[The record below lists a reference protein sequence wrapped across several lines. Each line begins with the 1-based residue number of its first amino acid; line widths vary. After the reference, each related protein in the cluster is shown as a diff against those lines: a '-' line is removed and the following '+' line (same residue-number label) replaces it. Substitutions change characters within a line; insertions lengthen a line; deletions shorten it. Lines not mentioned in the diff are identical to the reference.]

1 MNIKEILLKTANKIA
16 VRKNTVLNF
25 PLDKQKEYLNSLK
38 EPKDDLE
45 RSYFQYKCQAYLDGN
60 LLRVVLNIIFFP
72 LSIFMLVKYGNKKY
86 LKMTNAS
93 LCKKAVFIND
103 EIPENV
109 LPNSL
114 YKEFDEILIY
124 NKDENYLSK
133 NDLLFIK
140 KIIFRYP
147 LSWHFIFKIIIK
159 ISRYRALINKY
170 NPSAIIVCN
179 EYSFTSSV
187 LTYFC
192 NLNGIKHIDV
202 MHGEKLFYIRDSF
215 FKYDRCYI
223 WDEYYLKLFSLLRV
237 PLTQFFIEEPPS
249 LIFKN
254 DIVKEKIDYVFYLQ
268 AESNEELNVIF
279 SILAEIKNKNT
290 VLVRMHP
297 TYSNKNEIEK
307 LSKKYDI
314 PIEDNFIVGIEE
326 SVLRTKNVISL
337 YSSVLNQAYHSGKN
351 IIIDDLSR
359 PKDFKKLKERGYI
372 MLSVNH
378 RLLSEIVEENKN

>member
-114 YKEFDEILIY
+114 YKEFGEILIY

-254 DIVKEKIDYVFYLQ
+254 DNVKEKIDYVFYLQ
-268 AESNEELNVIF
+268 SESNEELNVIF

>member
-114 YKEFDEILIY
+114 NKEFDEILIY

-133 NDLLFIK
+133 EDLIFIK

-215 FKYDRCYI
+215 FKYNRCYI

-254 DIVKEKIDYVFYLQ
+254 DNVKEKIDYVFYLQ
-268 AESNEELNVIF
+268 SESNEELNVIF
-279 SILAEIKNKNT
+279 SILAEIKNKST

>member
-254 DIVKEKIDYVFYLQ
+254 DNVKEKIDYVFYLQ

-307 LSKKYDI
+307 LSKKYNI
-314 PIEDNFIVGIEE
+314 LLEDNFIVGIEE

-372 MLSVNH
+372 MLSVKH

>member
-215 FKYDRCYI
+215 FKYNRCYI

-254 DIVKEKIDYVFYLQ
+254 DNVKEKIDYVFYLQ
-268 AESNEELNVIF
+268 SESNEELNVIF
-279 SILAEIKNKNT
+279 SILAEIKNKST

-378 RLLSEIVEENKN
+378 RPLSEIVEENKN